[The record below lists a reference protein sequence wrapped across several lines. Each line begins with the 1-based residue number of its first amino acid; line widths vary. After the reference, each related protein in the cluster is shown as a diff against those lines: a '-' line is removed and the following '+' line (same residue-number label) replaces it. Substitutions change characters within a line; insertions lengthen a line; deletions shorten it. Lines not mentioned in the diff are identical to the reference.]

1 MAPKRNS
8 LQQASL
14 SLLLSLLSP
23 RMQPPFLL
31 LPTHRCKARNEVVLR
46 GRSRR
51 RRRCC
56 QPCHDCRE
64 VRTASPKPPLWLSSR
79 LLPSSASSPTTSW
92 WWSSPASSVRW
103 RQWWWLLL
111 LRLLKRLLLSLFQPP
126 NPQTVSRLIQ
136 GDSFFNKGTCQHFI
150 STSVTTKY
158 IEVGHVK

>member
-92 WWSSPASSVRW
+92 SSASWWW
-103 RQWWWLLL
+103 WWWWLLL
-111 LRLLKRLLLSLFQPP
+111 LPRLLKRLLLSLFQPP
-126 NPQTVSRLIQ
+126 NPQTVSRLI
-136 GDSFFNKGTCQHFI
+136 
-150 STSVTTKY
+150 
-158 IEVGHVK
+158 